1 MTRDRRPEG
10 SSALPEIGPGAA
22 DFFGLVEELVRTSK
36 VVIDR
41 PMGGA
46 HPRIP
51 EATYPLDYG
60 YLDGTVS
67 GDGEG
72 VDVFVG
78 SATNAGVVAILVSVD
93 PVKRDT
99 EVKLLLDCSAE
110 EVMAAHRFVQD
121 VLGIGGLLIHRRPQP
136 PPVLENRSVR

>member
-1 MTRDRRPEG
+1 M
-10 SSALPEIGPGAA
+10 PEIGPGAA
-22 DFFGLVEELVRTSK
+22 EFFRLIEELVRTSN

-41 PMGGA
+41 PMGRA

-60 YLDGTVS
+60 YLDGTVG

-72 VDVFVG
+72 IDVFVG
-78 SATNAGVVAILVSVD
+78 SATDTGVVAILVSVD
-93 PVKRDT
+93 SVKRDT
-99 EVKLLLDCSAE
+99 EVKLLVDCSVE
-110 EVMAAHRFVQD
+110 EVIAAHRFVQD

-136 PPVLENRSVR
+136 PPVLENRSMR